1 MKDFSANFT
10 TRDSQVYTEL
20 DNFREA
26 FKKKNQ
32 KNFKKCQ
39 NSRGGVWSG
48 SMSKEKTIVSKSFL
62 SNFKQF

>member
-26 FKKKNQ
+26 FKKKKTKKILKNVKIQGGGFGAGPCQ
-32 KNFKKCQ
+32 KKKP
-39 NSRGGVWSG
+39 
-48 SMSKEKTIVSKSFL
+48 
-62 SNFKQF
+62 